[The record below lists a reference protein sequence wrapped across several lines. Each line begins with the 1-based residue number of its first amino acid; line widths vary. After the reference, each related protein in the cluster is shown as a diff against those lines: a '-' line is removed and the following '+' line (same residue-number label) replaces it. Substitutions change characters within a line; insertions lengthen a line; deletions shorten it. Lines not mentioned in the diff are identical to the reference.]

1 MIDNEYDFNI
11 TEDRLNNIRAR
22 ECCLG
27 FGLIVTF
34 SILYL
39 IVLLILKNL
48 NMLALNVAECVVVFF
63 GTVVLIICVIR
74 IRVCFYNLIVI
85 RDMHNNNEVEI
96 ISYRRNRGNRRNIGN
111 RMNREELI
119 TIEDVE
125 NALVKKYRI
134 GNSDKIKDLE
144 SGESS
149 ESSESSKDSKDVC
162 IKKGGLLENECVI
175 CFNEMKEH
183 ILLNCNHKFHMHC
196 LAIWL
201 MSNRNKTCPLCRIP
215 DIIVEEDIVK

>member
-1 MIDNEYDFNI
+1 MIDDEYDFNI

-27 FGLIVTF
+27 CGLIITF

-39 IVLLILKNL
+39 IVLLVLKNL
-48 NMLALNVAECVVVFF
+48 NMLVLNVAECVLVFF
-63 GTVVLIICVIR
+63 GIVVLIICVIR

-96 ISYRRNRGNRRNIGN
+96 ISYRRNRGNRRN
-111 RMNREELI
+111 REELI

-134 GNSDKIKDLE
+134 GNSDNIKDLE

-149 ESSESSKDSKDVC
+149 ESSTDSKDVC
-162 IKKGGLLENECVI
+162 IKKGELLENECVI
-175 CFNEMKEH
+175 CLNEMKEH
-183 ILLNCNHKFHMHC
+183 ILLNCNHKFHMNC
-196 LAIWL
+196 LATWL
-201 MSNRNKTCPLCRIP
+201 MNNRNKTCPLCRIP
-215 DIIVEEDIVK
+215 DIIVKEDIVKRR

>member
-1 MIDNEYDFNI
+1 MIDDEYDFNI

-27 FGLIVTF
+27 VGLIITF

-39 IVLLILKNL
+39 IVLLILKHL
-48 NMLALNVAECVVVFF
+48 NMLVLNIAECVVVFF

-96 ISYRRNRGNRRNIGN
+96 ISYRRNRVNRR
-111 RMNREELI
+111 NREELI

-134 GNSDKIKDLE
+134 ENSDKIKDLE

-149 ESSESSKDSKDVC
+149 ESSNDSKDSKDSKDVC
-162 IKKGGLLENECVI
+162 IKKGGVDNECVI
-175 CFNEMKEH
+175 CLNDMKEH
-183 ILLNCNHKFHMHC
+183 ILLNCNHKFHMNC

-215 DIIVEEDIVK
+215 DIIEDRDIGKRR